1 VFALGR
7 VGEGNDAEPGERPV
21 QGGVEDGGGAARV
34 PGHTGD
40 GSPAVGV
47 GVGERA
53 EGAFQGIVQGGGI
66 DQETLWEGGGPGEQA
81 RAQRRPGD
89 AVSGDQQGDNPGI
102 GVGHTYPG
110 LQQAHTLFG
119 LGLRQE
125 AACGG
130 GGHADARVADFQD
143 VQVVEQRQQEA
154 AQVLRFVF
162 GGGSQARGEQAQAV
176 AAQHAIDL
184 DGQGLFAAG
193 GDERGGGS

>member
-1 VFALGR
+1 MLKSRSPIPDPRPLLRHAGRRVSLGRQRGGYIARQHLGVIHDAGHVFALGR

-110 LQQAHTLFG
+110 LQQAHPLFG
-119 LGLRQE
+119 LGR
-125 AACGG
+125 
-130 GGHADARVADFQD
+130 R
-143 VQVVEQRQQEA
+143 
-154 AQVLRFVF
+154 
-162 GGGSQARGEQAQAV
+162 
-176 AAQHAIDL
+176 
-184 DGQGLFAAG
+184 
-193 GDERGGGS
+193 